1 MKKRCFFLLLA
12 VLGVCLPA
20 FAQGY
25 KPSPNE
31 RVVPDTYVNT
41 VCGDAP
47 FRVARKGILV
57 VGDSG
62 SVRAVSPYSFSRTG
76 MVRYAQT
83 ANAYRDSLGPSVR
96 IFCMPIPTAAAFYV
110 PDSARSHSGDERK
123 GINAMFAALHD
134 SVQAVNIFT
143 ILSEHAAEAIYSRT
157 DHHWAPL
164 GAYYAAM
171 HFAEVAGV
179 PFDSLA
185 NYDTIVSPGYVG
197 TMYNYSRNILVK
209 QSPEDFVTY
218 IPRNA
223 KYRTFYNIY
232 KLDKKRQKVISETN
246 EQESAF
252 FKMGFL
258 KPESISGAYCVFG
271 GGDYRLIKVKT
282 SVTNGRRLI
291 ILKDS
296 FGNAL
301 TAYLLNS
308 FEEIHVIDCRY
319 FTQNLRRYVAEHGI
333 TDILFANNMAHAQS
347 DKTTNMYMQY
357 LVQ

>member
-1 MKKRCFFLLLA
+1 MKRIRFILSLAFLA
-12 VLGVCLPA
+12 ASSPA
-20 FAQGY
+20 FTQEY
-25 KPSPNE
+25 KYAPSE
-31 RVVPDTYVNT
+31 RVIPDTYVNT
-41 VCGDAP
+41 VCNDAP

-62 SVRAVSPYSFSRTG
+62 SARAVSPYSFSRIG

-83 ANAYRDSLGPSVR
+83 VNTYRDSLGSSVH

-110 PDSARSHSGDERK
+110 PDSARSHSSDERPA
-123 GINAMFAALHD
+123 INVMFAALHD
-134 SVQAVNIFT
+134 SVQPVNIFT
-143 ILSEHAAEAIYSRT
+143 SLSEHAAEPIYSRT

-164 GAYYAAM
+164 GAYYAAQ

-179 PFDSLA
+179 PFDTLA
-185 NYDTIVSPGYVG
+185 DYDTIVSPGYVG
-197 TMYNYSRNILVK
+197 TMYNYSRNLLVK

-218 IPRNA
+218 IPRRA
-223 KYRTFYNIY
+223 QYRTFYNIY
-232 KLDKKRQKVISETN
+232 KLDKKRQRVVSESD
-246 EQESAF
+246 EQESEF
-252 FKMGFL
+252 FKKGFL
-258 KPESISGAYCVFG
+258 KPESISAAYCVFG

-282 SVTNGRRLI
+282 AVNNGRRLI

-319 FTQNLRRYVAEHGI
+319 FTQNIRKYVAEHGI
-333 TDILFANNMAHAQS
+333 TDILFANNMSHAQNE
-347 DKTTNMYMQY
+347 KTTDMYLHY